1 MKIVLYILAVILLVL
16 GTASILGGFGV
27 INITSSVHHLR
38 YELGGALIDLLG
50 ILLIVYAARRK

>member
-38 YELGGALIDLLG
+38 YELGGALIDLIG